1 MTEKLHLNR
10 LSVKRDI
17 VFKRIFAHKGNE
29 IIDLDSE
36 NSKELEEIMKKNNTI
51 KKANDELE
59 YLEGDE
65 AFKRK
70 VELREKYERDLAS
83 ALYNREEKGKLESKK
98 EIAKKM
104 IQKGMSLKEIEE
116 LTGLTEEELKNI

>member
-51 KKANDELE
+51 KK
-59 YLEGDE
+59 
-65 AFKRK
+65 
-70 VELREKYERDLAS
+70 
-83 ALYNREEKGKLESKK
+83 SK
-98 EIAKKM
+98 
-104 IQKGMSLKEIEE
+104 
-116 LTGLTEEELKNI
+116 

>member
-104 IQKGMSLKEIEE
+104 IQKGMSLKEIKE